1 MSFPINLD
9 LFEEALFINEFSMI
23 FQYFFSFAF
32 TLREKKERRNKSDL

>member
-32 TLREKKERRNKSDL
+32 T